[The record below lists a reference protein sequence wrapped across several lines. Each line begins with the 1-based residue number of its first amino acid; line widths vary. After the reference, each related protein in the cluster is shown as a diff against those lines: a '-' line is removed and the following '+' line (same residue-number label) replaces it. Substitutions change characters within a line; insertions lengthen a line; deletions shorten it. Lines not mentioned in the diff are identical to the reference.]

1 MEYGSA
7 GEIRVPQM
15 LAAVG
20 LAPTR
25 SEAERL
31 LKAGAVEIDGARN
44 IDLKWLAAAGTHTI
58 RAGKKWKK
66 ITVPA

>member
-1 MEYGSA
+1 
-7 GEIRVPQM
+7 M
-15 LAAVG
+15 LATIG

-31 LKAGAVEIDGARN
+31 LKAGAVEIDGARHM
-44 IDLKWLAAAGTHTI
+44 DLKWNAVAGTHTI

-66 ITVPA
+66 TTVPA